1 MDLPKALICQCCGG
15 HIDRRTMKCP
25 YCETQ
30 YEKKFDGTP
39 VTFTV
44 ERPGVHHINAMVRLD
59 EQAIRMNPEGAT
71 EFAMNKLRNSIAD
84 GLLEYMRIDTCKD
97 YSQFCRII
105 RADVRVLDPTFYDY

>member
-1 MDLPKALICQCCGG
+1 MDELKPLICQSCGG
-15 HIDRRTMKCP
+15 HIDRKTMKCP
-25 YCETQ
+25 YCDTQ

-44 ERPGVHHINAMVRLD
+44 ERPGVHHIRAMVRLD
-59 EQAIRMNPEGAT
+59 DEAVRRNPEGAT
-71 EFAMNKLRNSIAD
+71 KFAMDKLRNGIAD
-84 GLLEYMRIDTCKD
+84 GLLEYMRIDTCQD